1 MLIIRETI
9 RQYIYLIKKLT
20 NQTTNNKMSEEIT
33 NTMKNSIKESFEIV
47 NNIEKL
53 KNTLYCNFMSLIKDF
68 AQLNEMNVNETFLN
82 VDKEYGLYLTSEY
95 LKELKIGIIFNDSN
109 YTDLYYG
116 IFYID
121 KLEFENRKRLI
132 EKFKE
137 LNYETNEEL
146 IWKLPKNNNWF
157 NNPDIWD
164 DIAKGVESDTYKEI
178 TQGIT
183 EIIKIEKINFED

>member
-1 MLIIRETI
+1 
-9 RQYIYLIKKLT
+9 
-20 NQTTNNKMSEEIT
+20 
-33 NTMKNSIKESFEIV
+33 
-47 NNIEKL
+47 
-53 KNTLYCNFMSLIKDF
+53 MSLIKDF

-82 VDKEYGLYLTSEY
+82 VDKEYGLYLSSEY

-121 KLEFENRKRLI
+121 KLEFEKRKRLI